1 MITKKRLTK
10 LINDSFRRSVISSMP
25 SAKLAKYKIPQFARY
40 TVDSCILHRDKEH
53 ENDKAYGYGYTP
65 IQCLAAVMK
74 DGTIAKRF
82 FEFNSVNHF
91 LKDKDG
97 DRACEVVEAILVEWA
112 KEDKNIED
120 FDMDKID
127 AEFAKIE
134 LEYVENEK
142 RKELERETGRK
153 IKDVVEPI
161 VNKASGRAYDDVVGS
176 IYAEVDAAVGKMKE
190 SGELFSYTLSLSR
203 NDDASKARKEFH
215 LDVGYR
221 LTEKSEMLVLVCDVH
236 APRAVEAAA
245 VETEASAGD
254 GK

>member
-10 LINDSFRRSVISSMP
+10 LINDGFRRSIISSMP

-40 TVDSCILHRDKEH
+40 TVDSCIVHRNKEH
-53 ENDKAYGYGYTP
+53 ENDKNYGYGFTP

-74 DGTIAKRF
+74 DGSIAKRF

-97 DRACEVVEAILVEWA
+97 DRACEVVEAILIEWT

-134 LEYVENEK
+134 AEYVENEK

-153 IKDVVEPI
+153 IKDAVEPI
-161 VNKASGRAYDDVVGS
+161 VNKASGKAYDDVVGN

-236 APRAVEAAA
+236 APKATEAVAA
-245 VETEASAGD
+245 ETEAPAGD